1 MAERLKAKSKNF
13 SAVLPDR
20 SAHFDVPLTAVTVAL
35 LAFGVL
41 MVYSASMYS
50 GEVNYGN
57 EFFFMYKQIFGVL
70 AGLAAMFAMT
80 VVDYHKLA
88 KSRFVILAVSILLL
102 ALVLIPGVGIE
113 NYGARRWLNLGVIT
127 LQSSEVAKVGYV
139 IFAAAYM
146 SRNSKKMT
154 TIRGVFPLIAVGVVI
169 CALIML
175 EPNMSVTMCV
185 ALLMLTMLVIG
196 GMRVKHLVML
206 VVPLAALVVVLI
218 AVEPYRPA
226 CIPRPVGF
234 AAGRGVSAAAI
245 VLRTGQRRAVRRGTV
260 QLAPEISVPAVRRKR
275 FHLFGHRR
283 GIRLH
288 RLPDRDRRL
297 LLHDL
302 PSCGH
307 SAERSRPF
315 RLFSLVGHGGA
326 DRRPGAHQH
335 SGGHREHSADGHTAA
350 VYQRRVKLAYRLLCR
365 YRNVPVRQ
373 PAFPRFRPRP
383 ALTQPRGSVCSG

>member
-1 MAERLKAKSKNF
+1 MKAKSKNF

-57 EFFFMYKQIFGVL
+57 EFFFMYKQIFG
-70 AGLAAMFAMT
+70 AIGGLAAMFAMT

-127 LQSSEVAKVGYV
+127 LQSSEVAKMGYV

-218 AVEPYRPA
+218 AVEPYR
-226 CIPRPVGF
+226 
-234 AAGRGVSAAAI
+234 
-245 VLRTGQRRAVRRGTV
+245 
-260 QLAPEISVPAVRRKR
+260 LA
-275 FHLFGHRR
+275 
-283 GIRLH
+283 
-288 RLPDRDRRL
+288 RL
-297 LLHDL
+297 LAFLDPWASPLEEGYQLLQSFYGLGSGGLLGVGLFNSRQKYLFL
-302 PSCGH
+302 PF
-307 SAERSRPF
+307 AESDF
-315 RLFSLVGHGGA
+315 IFSVIGEEFGYIGCLIVIAAFCFMIYRLAVIAQNAA
-326 DRRPGAHQH
+326 DRFGFFLS
-335 SGGHREHSADGHTAA
+335 SGMAALIGVQVLINIAVVTGSIPPTGIPLPFISAGSSSLIVFCAGIGMCQSVSLRSHASVRA
-350 VYQRRVKLAYRLLCR
+350 LL
-365 YRNVPVRQ
+365 
-373 PAFPRFRPRP
+373 
-383 ALTQPRGSVCSG
+383 